1 MSTWQKLGTSVAVTV
16 TCLCWSL
23 GHAEQL
29 LFSCVSSKVI
39 IYNYVTCHMSH
50 VACHMG
56 MCPSAPHTVA
66 RKVSIDLPER
76 FYIIAPHMFICQK
89 VFCRYARKILHN
101 SPKACIHLPKISPN
115 QIWSLAIMTLYYYRM
130 MLPIQSG
137 HSVCPVNLDNCL
149 TSTRYHMSNK

>member
-1 MSTWQKLGTSVAVTV
+1 MVVVVVWYSGTIASDDHNVDNVDWWLSGTVA
-16 TCLCWSL
+16 SD
-23 GHAEQL
+23 
-29 LFSCVSSKVI
+29 
-39 IYNYVTCHMSH
+39 
-50 VACHMG
+50 G

-66 RKVSIDLPER
+66 RKDSVDLPER

-101 SPKACIHLPKISPN
+101 SPKVCIHLPKISPN

>member
-1 MSTWQKLGTSVAVTV
+1 MYI
-16 TCLCWSL
+16 
-23 GHAEQL
+23 
-29 LFSCVSSKVI
+29 CV
-39 IYNYVTCHMSH
+39 C
-50 VACHMG
+50 ACACVCMCVYACACFCVCMYACACVG

-66 RKVSIDLPER
+66 RKVPIDMPER
-76 FYIIAPHMFICQK
+76 LYIIAPHMFICQK

-101 SPKACIHLPKISPN
+101 SPKVCIHLPKISPN